1 MSFKCFMQ
9 MMGQGSDDVDD
20 DDAHYKMQ
28 NMTDTCLIQATLSL
42 PPHAMVFNPM
52 SPL

>member
-1 MSFKCFMQ
+1 MQ

-28 NMTDTCLIQATLSL
+28 NMTDTCVIQATFIFAPTCNGL
-42 PPHAMVFNPM
+42 
-52 SPL
+52 